1 MKRRRTSQPMQTRAR
16 QLRQDQTASEALLW
30 EQLRDRRLAGYKF
43 RRQHP
48 LGRFIVDFYCAEKRL
63 IVELDGPVHDQ
74 QHERDAVR
82 EAALRDQGY
91 QLIRFTNAAI
101 NSDLAGVCQQII
113 ETLKLPSPIAMGEGP
128 GVRDTNERN
137 HEAS

>member
-16 QLRQDQTASEALLW
+16 QLRQEQTTSEALLW

-63 IVELDGPVHDQ
+63 IVELDGPVHNQ
-74 QHERDAVR
+74 HHERDATR
-82 EAALRDQGY
+82 EAALRAQGC
-91 QLIRFTNAAI
+91 QLIRFTNTEI
-101 NSDLAGVCQQII
+101 NSDLAGVCQRII
-113 ETLKLPSPIAMGEGP
+113 ETLKRPSPAVAGEGP
-128 GVRDTNERN
+128 GVRATNE
-137 HEAS
+137 